1 MEQCLLPLLLL
12 GAMQH
17 RPARLPALH
26 WFATRWLCLEPGLC
40 IRTPQHLQTPPCLR
54 DVPPR
59 PCLQWLMSSIGDP
72 AAPFPRSG
80 FAAVEC
86 KPTSAASHCKK
97 PPNPSPAVPHCVV
110 FFFLPCSQELLS
122 RAHQGKA
129 LDEDNV
135 PRSARVWLLRAQ
147 LQHQQVK
154 GALQPQHRGLSVNSQ
169 LWLDF
174 KGLVGGLL
182 QWIRS

>member
-1 MEQCLLPLLLL
+1 
-12 GAMQH
+12 MQAH
-17 RPARLPALH
+17 ICSLTLQKAPKPI
-26 WFATRWLCLEPGLC
+26 LCRASLC
-40 IRTPQHLQTPPCLR
+40 
-54 DVPPR
+54 
-59 PCLQWLMSSIGDP
+59 
-72 AAPFPRSG
+72 
-80 FAAVEC
+80 
-86 KPTSAASHCKK
+86 
-97 PPNPSPAVPHCVV
+97 
-110 FFFLPCSQELLS
+110 FFLPCSQELLS